1 MSALV
6 AQVGRSE
13 EGVKEGVDQH
23 IAVAVAGK
31 AVVVGY
37 LNPSQHQAA
46 AWHERVG
53 VKADADPEFRE
64 GHWCARIIT
73 PFVLREKDLSPGEGT
88 TLRLPGPRRW

>member
-6 AQVGRSE
+6 AQVGCSK

-23 IAVAVAGK
+23 VAVAVAGK

-53 VKADADPEFRE
+53 VKADADSEFRE
-64 GHWCARIIT
+64 GHRCARTIR
-73 PFVLREKDLSPGEGT
+73 PFVLWEKDPSPSE
-88 TLRLPGPRRW
+88 